1 MNTSLRRTLLGAM
14 LSTLAITLPG
24 QASAQEVLRI
34 GGVIFGQH
42 SSVRALKE
50 VFAPEVAKSTNGR
63 YKVELYTDGQL
74 GGNAEMV
81 QQTRNGTIFGA
92 IVSSAWITSYV
103 PKIAVSGLPFLF
115 ETREAAFRTFDGPI
129 GQEVA
134 KAMDTAGLAPL
145 GFMELGF
152 RHLTTSTKRISSPE
166 DLKGLKIRLQANPV
180 HQETFRRLG
189 ANPVQ
194 IDGSEM
200 FAALGQGVADGQEN
214 PYSVISLFKLYDAKQ
229 RYLTETGHFYDALT
243 FIGSRRMMERMTADD
258 RDAILAAARR
268 ATALQRIYAA
278 DEESRYKADLVAKG
292 VQITTLTPEQRKAFR
307 DATASVYE
315 KTEKDMGGDFV
326 KRFVAAA
333 RGNAR

>member
-1 MNTSLRRTLLGAM
+1 MNASVRRCVLGA
-14 LSTLAITLPG
+14 LFSALAGALPG
-24 QASAQEVLRI
+24 PATAQEVLRI

-50 VFAPEVAKSTNGR
+50 VFAPEVAKATNGR
-63 YKVELYTDGQL
+63 YRVELYTDGQL

-92 IVSSAWITSYV
+92 IVSSAWTTSYV

-115 ETREAAFRTFDGPI
+115 ETREAAFATFDGPV
-129 GQEVA
+129 GQEIA
-134 KAMDTAGLAPL
+134 KAMDSAGFVPL

-152 RHLTTSTKRISSPE
+152 RHLTTSTKRVTAPE
-166 DLKGLKIRLQANPV
+166 DLKGMKIRLQANPV

-194 IDGSEM
+194 IDGSEL

-229 RYLTETGHFYDALT
+229 RFLTETGHFYDALT
-243 FIGSRRMMERMTADD
+243 FIGSRRMMERMKPDD
-258 RDAILAAARR
+258 REAILAAARR
-268 ATALQRIYAA
+268 ATALQRIYAR
-278 DEESRYKADLVAKG
+278 DEEARYKADLVSRG
-292 VQITTLTPEQRKAFR
+292 VQVTTLTPEQRKAFR

-315 KTEKDMGGDFV
+315 KTEQDLGADFV
-326 KRFVAAA
+326 KRFVASA
-333 RGNAR
+333 RGQAR